1 MIVKNIL
8 INNFDIYIDLLVRE
22 LINLGI
28 NYTLIENEIHFDNY
42 IIRFYEIKD
51 SKEIVDLMNFRDFIE
66 SSGIDIKEYIKA
78 NINLKNSYLKL
89 DTSFKNETLAD
100 NKYKV
105 NKRKIHNQNKL
116 INKKINTKGYR

>member
-51 SKEIVDLMNFRDFIE
+51 LMHFIE
-66 SSGIDIKEYIKA
+66 SSVIDIKEYIKA

>member
-116 INKKINTKGYR
+116 INKKINTKGYG

>member
-66 SSGIDIKEYIKA
+66 SSCIDIKEYIKA

-105 NKRKIHNQNKL
+105 NKRKIHDQNKL